1 MLLAS
6 MTKPEKPPKSDPI
19 EFATTP
25 KLVAYLDDLVAAE
38 GFGNTRAE
46 IARNFVWKEIN
57 RLLEQNRLK
66 PR

>member
-1 MLLAS
+1 MS
-6 MTKPEKPPKSDPI
+6 RTEKQPKSEPI

-25 KLVAYLDDLVAAE
+25 KLVAYLDDLIEAE

-46 IARNFVWKEIN
+46 IARSFVWKEIN